1 MFIASPAFSFIFH
14 IMQQSWGGYHMSI
27 VGLVGIFAVIMII
40 AIAFVLFSD
49 RD

>member
-1 MFIASPAFSFIFH
+1 MH
-14 IMQQSWGGYHMSI
+14 QSWGGYHMSI